1 MFEGKPPHS
10 GPFPSPDFT
19 GAGEDLRPV
28 TWSDLVARLDAV
40 RDLRSAMRASGGE
53 GEASF
58 DPGSARHIAAL
69 CDGKPGVNLDDLVNG
84 KAAGGISCRHQEGAA
99 GGAPRE

>member
-10 GPFPSPDFT
+10 GPFSSPASA
-19 GAGEDLRPV
+19 GAGEDLRAV

-40 RDLRSAMRASGGE
+40 RDLRSAMRSPEGE

-84 KAAGGISCRHQEGAA
+84 KAAGGISYRNQEGAA

>member
-1 MFEGKPPHS
+1 
-10 GPFPSPDFT
+10 
-19 GAGEDLRPV
+19 V
-28 TWSDLVARLDAV
+28 TWPDLVARLDAV
-40 RDLRSAMRASGGE
+40 RDLRVAMRAGE